1 MGDQRTET
9 LSEYMI
15 RVRRDIHRHPET
27 AWTEYRT
34 TALVAREL
42 EKRGYQ
48 VLLAEE
54 VLDLESRSALP
65 AAGQLELAEMRAR
78 EEGVDP
84 ELMQR
89 MAGGKTGVVG
99 ILKRSEGPVAA
110 LRVDMDALE
119 VTESAGPDHRPAQQG
134 FASCHEGICH
144 ACGHDVHTAVG
155 LGVARILAEDQS
167 WQGTVKLIFQPGE
180 EGMRGARAMME
191 RGIVDDVHDFFSL
204 HVGIRALETGEI
216 VTGCD
221 GFLATSKLDAV
232 FHGATAHAGIC
243 PQEGKSALL
252 AAAASCIGMQGIPRH
267 GDGSSRINIGG
278 ISAGGNSRNVVP
290 DYGIVKFETR
300 GGSTEINRY
309 MEVEARRICEGAA
322 LMYGVS
328 VEVRNMGSA
337 EGSDSDGELMQVI
350 RAAAERS
357 GGVHKIVEK
366 KSFDAC
372 EDVTYFMNRVR
383 SNGGKAAVMMLGSRL
398 AAGHHS
404 GSFDIDEK
412 CMEIGAEVLSR
423 AIRMRLEEET
433 RQKS

>member
-9 LSEYMI
+9 LPEYMI

-42 EKRGYQ
+42 EKWGYQ

-65 AAGQLELAEMRAR
+65 APGQLELAEMRAR

-84 ELMQR
+84 ELMRR

-99 ILKRSEGPVAA
+99 ILQRSQGPVAA

-180 EGMRGARAMME
+180 EGDARGA
-191 RGIVDDVHDFFSL
+191 
-204 HVGIRALETGEI
+204 
-216 VTGCD
+216 
-221 GFLATSKLDAV
+221 
-232 FHGATAHAGIC
+232 
-243 PQEGKSALL
+243 
-252 AAAASCIGMQGIPRH
+252 
-267 GDGSSRINIGG
+267 GD
-278 ISAGGNSRNVVP
+278 
-290 DYGIVKFETR
+290 
-300 GGSTEINRY
+300 
-309 MEVEARRICEGAA
+309 
-322 LMYGVS
+322 
-328 VEVRNMGSA
+328 
-337 EGSDSDGELMQVI
+337 DGERDRGRCARLFQSP
-350 RAAAERS
+350 RGDPGS
-357 GGVHKIVEK
+357 G
-366 KSFDAC
+366 
-372 EDVTYFMNRVR
+372 NR
-383 SNGGKAAVMMLGSRL
+383 
-398 AAGHHS
+398 
-404 GSFDIDEK
+404 
-412 CMEIGAEVLSR
+412 
-423 AIRMRLEEET
+423 
-433 RQKS
+433 

>member
-1 MGDQRTET
+1 M
-9 LSEYMI
+9 
-15 RVRRDIHRHPET
+15 
-27 AWTEYRT
+27 
-34 TALVAREL
+34 
-42 EKRGYQ
+42 
-48 VLLAEE
+48 
-54 VLDLESRSALP
+54 
-65 AAGQLELAEMRAR
+65 
-78 EEGVDP
+78 
-84 ELMQR
+84 
-89 MAGGKTGVVG
+89 
-99 ILKRSEGPVAA
+99 
-110 LRVDMDALE
+110 
-119 VTESAGPDHRPAQQG
+119 
-134 FASCHEGICH
+134 
-144 ACGHDVHTAVG
+144 
-155 LGVARILAEDQS
+155 
-167 WQGTVKLIFQPGE
+167 
-180 EGMRGARAMME
+180 
-191 RGIVDDVHDFFSL
+191 DDVHDFFSL

-309 MEVEARRICEGAA
+309 MEAEARRICEGAA

-423 AIRMRLEEET
+423 AKRMRVEEET